1 MIQIDEYTQA
11 YESYKEEWRYAHR
24 DFHSNFVS
32 WMEALFYMQVMDYL
46 EDKEPDM
53 LMREE
58 FRLNCERIFEKD
70 KELYE
75 KAGLTYYDLY
85 NSHDM
90 QEILENRNNLFLNEL
105 DNDEQ

>member
-1 MIQIDEYTQA
+1 MIQIDEYTQM
-11 YESYKEEWRYAHR
+11 YESSKEAWRYAHR
-24 DFHSNFVS
+24 DFYAGFSN
-32 WMEALFYMQVMDYL
+32 WMEHYFYMQVMDYL

-75 KAGLTYYDLY
+75 KAKLSYYDLY
-85 NSHDM
+85 NSHEM
-90 QEILENRNNLFLNEL
+90 QEVLENRNNLFLK
-105 DNDEQ
+105 DEPDGDE

>member
-1 MIQIDEYTQA
+1 
-11 YESYKEEWRYAHR
+11 
-24 DFHSNFVS
+24 
-32 WMEALFYMQVMDYL
+32 MQVMDYL

-105 DNDEQ
+105 DNDGQ

>member
-75 KAGLTYYDLY
+75 KAWLNYYWLY
-85 NSHDM
+85 NSHELQD
-90 QEILENRNNLFLNEL
+90 ILEERNNLHYH
-105 DNDEQ
+105 DDETD

>member
-46 EDKEPDM
+46 ED
-53 LMREE
+53 
-58 FRLNCERIFEKD
+58 N
-70 KELYE
+70 
-75 KAGLTYYDLY
+75 
-85 NSHDM
+85 
-90 QEILENRNNLFLNEL
+90 NNL
-105 DNDEQ
+105 

>member
-1 MIQIDEYTQA
+1 MQIINYDIREVSLSENRREAGRQFL
-11 YESYKEEWRYAHR
+11 W
-24 DFHSNFVS
+24 NFQQG
-32 WMEALFYMQVMDYL
+32 MEGYFYMQVMDYL

-75 KAGLTYYDLY
+75 KAWLNYYWLY
-85 NSHDM
+85 NSREL
-90 QEILENRNNLFLNEL
+90 QEILEERNNLHS
-105 DNDEQ
+105 NDDETD

>member
-1 MIQIDEYTQA
+1 
-11 YESYKEEWRYAHR
+11 
-24 DFHSNFVS
+24 
-32 WMEALFYMQVMDYL
+32 MEALFYMQVMDYL
-46 EDKEPDM
+46 EDKKPDE

-70 KELYE
+70 KELYD

-105 DNDEQ
+105 DKND